1 MSDFR
6 FRRDGEIK
14 PREQMER
21 AASAHDVPDEAVL
34 AVLLKTGTVG
44 CDVLEQAR
52 RLLRAFGGI
61 QNLVSSD
68 WRTLERRIAS
78 YNAERP
84 EAPIKGLGRVKCLEL
99 AAAFELG
106 FRGVRAKPEEV
117 RLMRIR
123 TAADAYR
130 LFRSFALE
138 GDGQEQFLAVPL
150 DALLHPFCEPVRLF
164 KGTVDSAEVRVRE
177 VFRDAIRWGARSIVV
192 AHNHPS
198 GDPEPSRDDLSLTK
212 RLADAAR
219 LLGIDL
225 FDHLVLGAPG
235 SAGGRGYV
243 SIRAA
248 HPDLFAEH
256 RARNAMQEAF

>member
-44 CDVLEQAR
+44 CDVLEQSR

-68 WRTLERRIAS
+68 WRALEARIAR
-78 YNAERP
+78 YNEEHP
-84 EAPIKGLGRVKCLEL
+84 EAPVKGLGHVKCLEL

-106 FRGVRAKPEEV
+106 FRGVRAKPEELR
-117 RLMRIR
+117 RLRIR
-123 TAADAYR
+123 TADDAYR
-130 LFRSFALE
+130 LFKSFALE
-138 GDGQEQFLAVPL
+138 GDGQEQFLVVPL
-150 DALLHPFCEPVRLF
+150 DSLRHPLCEPIRLF
-164 KGTVDSAEVRVRE
+164 KGTVDSTEVHARE
-177 VFRDAIRWGARSIVV
+177 VFRDAIRWSAHSVVV
-192 AHNHPS
+192 AHNHPG
-198 GDPEPSRDDLSLTK
+198 GDPEPSAEDLSLTR
-212 RLADAAR
+212 RLAETGR
-219 LLGIDL
+219 LVGIAL

-235 SAGGRGYV
+235 SNAGKGYV
-243 SIRAA
+243 SIRSFDPDVFVPA
-248 HPDLFAEH
+248 H
-256 RARNAMQEAF
+256 